1 MARSV
6 CSVLIFMACII
17 VSFVCITSLTSG
29 REIPSKR
36 LGNNITPFI
45 IHLQHRKT
53 EDHNNEEQTLYTL
66 NRNRRTI
73 GIARGLLG
81 RIFNSIF
88 QRDNVDIDHHH
99 YIPPTHTYYRPITT
113 DEPPIPTDGPIF
125 PTDIPILPTN
135 VAIIPTSRPL
145 IFTDTSESGNNK
157 IPQAPF
163 VSEHG
168 GLTVIPAPVLVKVP
182 EPTFLKQ
189 ASFSGNIL

>member
-6 CSVLIFMACII
+6 CSVLIFMAYII

-36 LGNNITPFI
+36 LGYNITPLI

-73 GIARGLLG
+73 GTARGLLG

-88 QRDNVDIDHHH
+88 QRR
-99 YIPPTHTYYRPITT
+99 RPITT

-135 VAIIPTSRPL
+135 VARIPKSRPL

-168 GLTVIPAPVLVKVP
+168 GLTVIPAPVLVRFP

>member
-6 CSVLIFMACII
+6 CSVLIFIAYII

-73 GIARGLLG
+73 GTARGLLG

-88 QRDNVDIDHHH
+88 QRR
-99 YIPPTHTYYRPITT
+99 RPITT
-113 DEPPIPTDGPIF
+113 DEPPIPTNGPIF